1 MRNYN
6 VELEN
11 LKNKVDNYFNK
22 YNKDFVIDYIKNNKK
37 EEYHKRLIGAN
48 LLLNNSFIFD
58 NTWDMEQCN
67 IPYTIKPFR
76 WDYTP
81 NSDEEWI
88 FMLNRHEYLNKLLM
102 AYYIEE
108 DEKYIDKLKYFIFD
122 WIENNEINI
131 NGGNTI
137 RTIDT
142 GIRCLSWIEILI
154 HLINEKKLDDDE
166 IIKIISSIKE
176 QIEYLKEA
184 YIGKY
189 TLSNWGVLQTTSIC
203 SIYLWLDE
211 FLEDKSIRSWA
222 EKELYDQIDMQVFD
236 DGTHWEQSLMYHIE
250 VLSCSMK
257 LINYSN
263 KFEYKLEDNFIK
275 KIESMAEYLVYA
287 KSPKSTQEAQGD
299 SDITDVR
306 DIIVK
311 GAVIFNNELLKWASF
326 KEMDLMS
333 IWSLGKSGYDKFE
346 NIKSVEPEVINK
358 MFKDSG
364 NIYLRDSFNEDS
376 DYTYL
381 QNGTLGSGHGHTDLG
396 HISLYHKGKPYLIDC
411 GRYTYIEE
419 DPLRTYLK
427 SYKAHNVCI
436 IDDEPH
442 GVPNKS
448 WSYFSYGDCM
458 KNYFESKDG
467 VSYVEMPYTS
477 ELKDGTPYLINRK
490 VLYIDKGIW
499 VIINDIKCS
508 GEHTVKCQYNLDNNI
523 KVCNNLGEISL
534 DNSGD
539 ILKIHSKEQFKLEK
553 GLVSKCY
560 NEINN
565 NKKLLKECKF
575 ANNNVNY
582 DIIIDSNIKMQE
594 GYIRQFRSE
603 ENLSEDVAIVK
614 EFILSEEESYVIII
628 FNKETYKGGKMYYCN
643 NIPFYGKVVV
653 LHKNGETCNKIR
665 LKA

>member
-1 MRNYN
+1 MKNYN
-6 VELEN
+6 IELED
-11 LKNKVDNYFNK
+11 LKNKVDDYFSK

-37 EEYHKRLIGAN
+37 EEYYKRLIGAN

-67 IPYTIKPFR
+67 VPYTIKPFR

-81 NSDEEWI
+81 NSDDEWI

-142 GIRCLSWIEILI
+142 GIRCLSWIEILV
-154 HLINEKKLDDDE
+154 HLINEKKLEDDE
-166 IIKIISSIKE
+166 IIKIVSSIKE

-203 SIYLWLDE
+203 SVYLWLGE
-211 FLEDKSIRSWA
+211 FLEDKSLRSWA
-222 EKELYDQIDMQVFD
+222 EKELYDQIEMQVFD

-263 KFEYKLEDNFIK
+263 KFGYKLEDNFIK
-275 KIESMAEYLVYA
+275 KVESMAEYLVYA

-306 DIIVK
+306 DIISK

-333 IWSLGKSGYDKFE
+333 IWSFGKSGYDTFNKLVG
-346 NIKSVEPEVINK
+346 VEPEVINK
-358 MFKDSG
+358 IFKDSG
-364 NIYLRDSFNEDS
+364 NIYLRDSFNENS

-499 VIINDIKCS
+499 VIVNDIKCS
-508 GEHTVKCQYNLDNNI
+508 GEHTVKCQYNLDTNI

-534 DNSGD
+534 DNNGD
-539 ILKIHSKEQFKLEK
+539 IIKIHSKEQFILEN
-553 GLVSKCY
+553 GLTSKCY

-565 NKKLLKECKF
+565 NKKLLKELKF
-575 ANNNVNY
+575 TNNNVNY
-582 DIIIDSNIKMQE
+582 DIIIDSNVKIKE
-594 GYIRQFRSE
+594 SYIRQFRGE

-653 LHKNGETCNKIR
+653 LHKNGETYNKIR
-665 LKA
+665 LKV